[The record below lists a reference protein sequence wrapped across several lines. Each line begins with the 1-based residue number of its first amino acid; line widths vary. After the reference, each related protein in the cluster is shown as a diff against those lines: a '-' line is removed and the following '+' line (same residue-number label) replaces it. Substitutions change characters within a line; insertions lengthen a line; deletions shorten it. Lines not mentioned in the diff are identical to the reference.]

1 MLSFKYMIDNLSL
14 YITSLKCCHYV
25 TLQKTQRIEI
35 KTPHKMDLKEMI
47 VRIRL
52 LGNDVLDFSM
62 GSYFGIQA
70 DNKDVKKLWQDYDDL
85 RNQINGNFS
94 GLSNELLEVPLPD
107 PILPTVTVF
116 IRRVLLFLN
125 LNTLPVSVWL

>member
-1 MLSFKYMIDNLSL
+1 
-14 YITSLKCCHYV
+14 
-25 TLQKTQRIEI
+25 
-35 KTPHKMDLKEMI
+35 MDLKEMI

-70 DNKDVKKLWQDYDDL
+70 DNKDVKKLWQEYDDL

-107 PILPTVTVF
+107 PYIADSDSFYTEGTPIFKPEHFTN
-116 IRRVLLFLN
+116 IRLAVEKMLQSTINQNSSAGKNSQAAAGF
-125 LNTLPVSVWL
+125 